1 MKTILSLIISAVLV
15 VSSFGQTRN
24 VLVGTNNVVVQPT
37 NFWSADVT
45 NARSGLGLGSAATNA
60 ASAFQPASSVLSNLV
75 SGGALTFSNITIG
88 ITNVTGLQTSL
99 DGKLGTN
106 PTLLIANI
114 SNLQTTLDGKLGTN
128 PTLQISNIA
137 ALQTALDGKLSGS
150 FPIAISNVSGLQTS
164 LDGKLATNPT
174 LAIANITGLQTNLDS
189 KLSLTGN
196 AVNLTN
202 FPSSLLRTDGS
213 AASLTNF
220 PSSLLRTTGDA
231 SGLTNFPTLNQNT
244 TGTASNVTGI
254 VAITNGGSGAN
265 TASGARTALGLG
277 TAATNPASAF
287 QPSSSVLTNLAASN
301 GGGLTNINASNVTG
315 TIAISNGGSG
325 ATTAGGARTNLG
337 LILPALTNTNVT
349 NFRTAIELGATN
361 SVTFNSVQFGN
372 DTTNDV
378 VTVVDKQGLFLESDQ
393 TNTGTAAINFQGDAS
408 SKMAANT
415 RANLG
420 LGWTALTNS
429 NAGTGLVSV
438 NTNGEVVSPTNFW
451 QVAPI
456 STTVQYQTNVVST
469 STNAATNSRNL
480 FLYSLATSV
489 SEITNTI
496 TLPTNPATTFEGDR
510 ATIIHGASTTNAVT
524 AVRQLGAAT
533 NIITL
538 NQYEEAV
545 LFIYRSGAWGLV
557 DNISYVEPIY
567 FSGTN
572 AAANAATSRTNLG
585 LGATWLT
592 NTNVTNFRS
601 DIGLPLTAL
610 TNTDNVNFRSDI
622 GLPLAALTNTNNAN
636 FRSSIG
642 LGWSALTNTNAAT
655 SLLGYT
661 TNGQVVANTGTNV
674 LTFTNPILFS
684 GTANLTG
691 QGGATTVD
699 FLTFR
704 GANFEVINAG
714 ATTNKIFNGTYDGT
728 NYLLTIQAVG
738 TNVAVFR
745 PAATELLVPL
755 QFNNTTNAATTRT
768 NLGLGATW
776 LTNTNVTNFRTA
788 IDLGWAALTNTN
800 SSVGL
805 IGFTTNGGIVI
816 ANTNTNAITIT
827 NPIVL
832 SGAADI
838 TSPISRGA
846 TLGYFS
852 MSGNTNTNTWAL
864 SYDGN
869 NYFSA
874 FSHNGSQL
882 IRLTSSNINY
892 SVPVSF
898 ATNTASEATRTNL
911 GLGLPALTNT
921 NNANFRNAIELGA
934 TNNVSFSNVTASGTL
949 TATGTVTATTNLVV
963 NGFVDF
969 STNHTNSNPAT
980 NNHVQRWLQ
989 IRIGTNAFFLPLY
1002 Q

>member
-1 MKTILSLIISAVLV
+1 LA
-15 VSSFGQTRN
+15 
-24 VLVGTNNVVVQPT
+24 
-37 NFWSADVT
+37 
-45 NARSGLGLGSAATNA
+45 
-60 ASAFQPASSVLSNLV
+60 
-75 SGGALTFSNITIG
+75 
-88 ITNVTGLQTSL
+88 
-99 DGKLGTN
+99 
-106 PTLLIANI
+106 IANV

-287 QPSSSVLTNLAASN
+287 QPSSAILTNLSSSN
-301 GGGLTNINASNVTG
+301 GGGLTNIAASSVVGTVALASNVTG
-315 TIAISNGGSG
+315 SIALASNVTGVVALVNGGTGATNATGARTALGVGSSDVFVGLTNLGTGTGQGFASTPYILGSTNSTTPNNAVLALDSSGVRSVAGLTLAALTNTDNAAFRTAIGLDTAATNPATAFQPSSSVLTNLAANNGGGLTNITASNVTGAIAISNGGSG

-337 LILPALTNTNVT
+337 LILSALTNTDVTNFRTNIGLGWSALTNTNAA
-349 NFRTAIELGATN
+349 NFRTAIALGQTD
-361 SVTFNSVQFGN
+361 SVTFSSATISNSLTVA
-372 DTTNDV
+372 TTL
-378 VTVVDKQGLFLESDQ
+378 GSSLFINNTNISIKYGPEGSGFLRLFNSGETISLGADGKTELSGPLAFDQ
-393 TNTGTAAINFQGDAS
+393 TADAAI
-408 SKMAANT
+408 T
-415 RANLG
+415 RTNLG
-420 LGWTALTNS
+420 LGWSALTNS

-489 SEITNTI
+489 SGITNTI

-545 LFIYRSGAWGLV
+545 LFIYRSGAWGLA

-592 NTNVTNFRS
+592 NTNVTNFR
-601 DIGLPLTAL
+601 TA
-610 TNTDNVNFRSDI
+610 
-622 GLPLAALTNTNNAN
+622 
-636 FRSSIG
+636 IG
-642 LGWSALTNTNAAT
+642 LGSANAVSFSTVAAQEIYDSVGNKVIDLENFILGVGTTAALEWATN
-655 SLLGYT
+655 
-661 TNGQVVANTGTNV
+661 QVQVNV
-674 LTFTNPILFS
+674 PILF
-684 GTANLTG
+684 
-691 QGGATTVD
+691 
-699 FLTFR
+699 
-704 GANFEVINAG
+704 
-714 ATTNKIFNGTYDGT
+714 NGT
-728 NYLLTIQAVG
+728 NSAS
-738 TNVAVFR
+738 A
-745 PAATELLVPL
+745 
-755 QFNNTTNAATTRT
+755 TRT
-768 NLGLGATW
+768 NLGLGTFK
-776 LTNTNVTNFRTA
+776 TTDGDVFSE
-788 IDLGWAALTNTN
+788 IYSGSDLRIVAGDSIEFFESFSFGGTN
-800 SSVGL
+800 S
-805 IGFTTNGGIVI
+805 
-816 ANTNTNAITIT
+816 
-827 NPIVL
+827 
-832 SGAADI
+832 ADYAGNSR
-838 TSPISRGA
+838 TS
-846 TLGYFS
+846 
-852 MSGNTNTNTWAL
+852 
-864 SYDGN
+864 
-869 NYFSA
+869 
-874 FSHNGSQL
+874 
-882 IRLTSSNINY
+882 
-892 SVPVSF
+892 
-898 ATNTASEATRTNL
+898 L

-921 NNANFRNAIELGA
+921 SNANFRNAIELGA

-980 NNHVQRWLQ
+980 NNQ
-989 IRIGTNAFFLPLY
+989 INDFIEIRVGTNQFWLPVY
-1002 Q
+1002 K